1 MGDVEENWVI
11 KIADEVQF
19 FSLGILFYFSKK
31 FPILNFNYWF

>member
-19 FSLGILFYFSKK
+19 FSLGILFYFFKK
-31 FPILNFNYWF
+31 FPILNFNYS